1 MASGWLPPGLQVRT
15 GVYWESSAGS
25 PAHTS
30 EEVRGAQEGLRKLE
44 SAGELDLEDCRG
56 GRGGGGGQG
65 RKQGASPTSAHPL
78 WLLGSLA
85 MFLVEEEA
93 AYVCSLAKKP
103 VGKEEG
109 RACLSVFLSPLAC
122 DQGDS
127 LTATTFF

>member
-1 MASGWLPPGLQVRT
+1 MQGSWIWKT
-15 GVYWESSAGS
+15 AGEGE
-25 PAHTS
+25 
-30 EEVRGAQEGLRKLE
+30 EEV
-44 SAGELDLEDCRG
+44 G
-56 GRGGGGGQG
+56 GREGS
-65 RKQGASPTSAHPL
+65 KEPPPTSAHPL
-78 WLLGSLA
+78 WLPGSLA
-85 MFLVEEEA
+85 TFLVEEEA